1 MDPSSERVYVFLR
14 FERGSARDS
23 LFLEGQGIFLRPR
36 ARGLGRLPRRVEQEL
51 LHLGFLRVRAR
62 GALRAGLGPRVPGAR
77 PLYGDEGCPN
87 LRIERPSFSARYVHE
102 GMTLALKGT
111 LFFEMGGGPSS
122 SSWEGWF
129 RYAGLSLSVD
139 RELAEEEDAF
149 LPRVAS
155 SLEQAGMPDSSRQA
169 AR

>member
-1 MDPSSERVYVFLR
+1 MDDCPGGWSKSFSIS
-14 FERGSARDS
+14 GSCGCA
-23 LFLEGQGIFLRPR
+23 LEGLYGPDEVQEFL
-36 ARGLGRLPRRVEQEL
+36 A
-51 LHLGFLRVRAR
+51 HA
-62 GALRAGLGPRVPGAR
+62 
-77 PLYGDEGCPN
+77 LYGDERCPN

-111 LFFEMGGGPSS
+111 LFFEMGGAPSS